1 MKPVSGAS
9 DTERSSARKDEGH
22 DGEPA
27 EVHYPPLVRN
37 LILRAMCGVYL
48 VAFLSFYVQA
58 EGLYSNSG
66 ILPASRV
73 LANGTIQEQFNLLR
87 LAPLLGLDSF
97 SMVDL
102 FCLAGSVIAFLGL
115 VFSDLCR
122 LQSFIAMWT
131 FYFSLVQISQS
142 FRQQSDELLLEAGFL
157 CILLAPSKLSDPRS
171 PIEDLALLLMKWLLF
186 RFVFASGSV
195 KLASGCP
202 LWWDLTG
209 LKRHFETMPLPTSY
223 SWYTYQ
229 QPDGLHRLSTIYV
242 YLSELVCS
250 WLFFAPN
257 QKVRMFAMWWQVFLH
272 LNIIGSGNYGF
283 LSLIVLTLLL
293 TLVDDRELVRT
304 QVKKEP
310 RKEDKRG
317 ALTVKVISISMV
329 IGTWLMFGVGYKN
342 GELAFKLLFNRSQ
355 YLNMMQMMLRAAP
368 LLVLSLMVQ
377 KFLKIVNKQAG
388 VTTVADGIR
397 KLSENW
403 QLFLPTVAAFAVLFT
418 SIVPHLQL
426 TQSTAISSSILT
438 KPYQGLHNLF
448 VVNQYGQHLIKMR
461 PKRLEIILEYSD
473 ELTGP
478 WHEYGF
484 QYKPWSQE
492 GSMPYAWV
500 YFPRFDF
507 KFYDASISKPHN
519 QKWLYPLVQRL
530 LQNEPAVVKLLD
542 EDHVPSNPPKYIRAS
557 LYHFSY
563 TSWFDGNSTTFWTR
577 ERVNDYFPAYTL
589 ADGFLETKLNDIG
602 IPATAST
609 PEAMNLPLK
618 LLMDGVRNF
627 LGFFEGSLLVLGVL
641 MAAFVMILTQRRN

>member
-1 MKPVSGAS
+1 MNNSPTK
-9 DTERSSARKDEGH
+9 SSRTQNYKSLFFF
-22 DGEPA
+22 
-27 EVHYPPLVRN
+27 YP
-37 LILRAMCGVYL
+37 
-48 VAFLSFYVQA
+48 ST
-58 EGLYSNSG
+58 GLYSNSG

-73 LANGTIQEQFNLLR
+73 LANGTIQERFNLLR
-87 LAPLLGLDSF
+87 LAPLLGLDTF

-102 FCLAGSVIAFLGL
+102 FCLAGSVVAFLGL

-131 FYFSLVQISQS
+131 LYFSLVQISQS

-388 VTTVADGIR
+388 VTTVVSFIKTCR
-397 KLSENW
+397 Y
-403 QLFLPTVAAFAVLFT
+403 F
-418 SIVPHLQL
+418 
-426 TQSTAISSSILT
+426 SSSSYPKRIVYSGT
-438 KPYQGLHNLF
+438 KP
-448 VVNQYGQHLIKMR
+448 
-461 PKRLEIILEYSD
+461 
-473 ELTGP
+473 
-478 WHEYGF
+478 
-484 QYKPWSQE
+484 
-492 GSMPYAWV
+492 
-500 YFPRFDF
+500 
-507 KFYDASISKPHN
+507 IS
-519 QKWLYPLVQRL
+519 
-530 LQNEPAVVKLLD
+530 
-542 EDHVPSNPPKYIRAS
+542 
-557 LYHFSY
+557 
-563 TSWFDGNSTTFWTR
+563 
-577 ERVNDYFPAYTL
+577 
-589 ADGFLETKLNDIG
+589 
-602 IPATAST
+602 
-609 PEAMNLPLK
+609 
-618 LLMDGVRNF
+618 
-627 LGFFEGSLLVLGVL
+627 
-641 MAAFVMILTQRRN
+641 